1 MMESTQETLDQLFQA
16 THPDRQVDKPAQ
28 AVDAQRLL
36 EMQAQRIATLQEEI
50 RQRQEEV
57 DALKRQILE
66 TREIGAYKAGNL
78 TVKVQK
84 GRKTLD
90 VDRFKA
96 KYPVKDWAVLY
107 EVKPLSLS
115 KIVRQVGEPAVEDCV
130 KTGAGTVTVS

>member
-1 MMESTQETLDQLFQA
+1 MESTQETLDQLFRD

-50 RQRQEEV
+50 SRRQEEV

-66 TREIGAYKAGNL
+66 THEIGAYKAGNL

-90 VDRFKA
+90 ADRFKA

-130 KTGAGTVTVS
+130 KTGVGTVTVS

>member
-36 EMQAQRIATLQEEI
+36 EMQARRIATLQEEI
-50 RQRQEEV
+50 SQRQEE
-57 DALKRQILE
+57 
-66 TREIGAYKAGNL
+66 THEIGAYKAGNL

-90 VDRFKA
+90 ADRFKA